1 MLLEAF
7 YTTWPLWVFLTLL
20 AIALVLEQFVAEDI
34 V

>member
-7 YTTWPLWVFLTLL
+7 YTTWPLWAFLTLL